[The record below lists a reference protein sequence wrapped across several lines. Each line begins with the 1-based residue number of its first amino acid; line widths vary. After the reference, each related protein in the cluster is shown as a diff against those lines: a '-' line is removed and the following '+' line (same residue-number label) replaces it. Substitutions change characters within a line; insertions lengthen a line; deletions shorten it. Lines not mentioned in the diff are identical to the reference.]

1 MTNECKKE
9 IMKKIDTERITEETE
24 IRCSVFYDGSK
35 KQCVYIDYTQ
45 GINTEQK
52 ESDMLF
58 TAPYDHTV
66 PDSIM
71 FSEAIA
77 IGEYLGREFGL
88 PLITEYIHGVL
99 KIKHE
104 CHSEERVLA
113 LRTVRFFHKKDK
125 ELTTR

>member
-1 MTNECKKE
+1 M
-9 IMKKIDTERITEETE
+9 
-24 IRCSVFYDGSK
+24 
-35 KQCVYIDYTQ
+35 
-45 GINTEQK
+45 
-52 ESDMLF
+52 F

-99 KIKHE
+99 DIKHE
-104 CHSEERVLA
+104 SHSEERVLA

-125 ELTTR
+125 ELITR